1 MSIKK
6 RACALALLVLSTS
19 TMAQET
25 SVNAQ
30 ETSVINEVPSSLVG
44 QPTDLNDFKSMLS
57 SLEPGELLDRL
68 VAYTKQNGQWLTIN
82 LKGKP
87 SNLHIATYLLEIGYE
102 REAIALLGMN
112 AIDGWVGFEFGGE
125 YFTDIQ
131 YALAGGNSKYLQ
143 ALYIKYP
150 EKMNSQFQV
159 GINGETSTVLGLLA
173 TKAYAILPEYESM
186 IHLALNAGADLSTP
200 AVGDILPEVVA
211 STVNNI
217 KFIKIV
223 RGRTIGD
230 PKLSKDGKKRIYSN
244 PMLSQV
250 ELLEE
255 QSLIDAFIEVGL
267 EDRDSFV
274 LSKLHANWVDMIM
287 RGYNNMAEVF
297 YDELV
302 KNDSFNINM
311 KTAKG
316 ITALQ
321 ATALSNVYGGNVS
334 YAQRLIGRGADTKVL
349 ITLGS
354 GDREV
359 TANLIELSLPGD
371 GYQTVALFI
380 ESGVPFV
387 YNVKDKDML
396 IIQEAVR
403 HRAYKS
409 AHIIKG
415 AIDTLISQ
423 NASK

>member
-1 MSIKK
+1 MSIKQK
-6 RACALALLVLSTS
+6 VCALALLVLSTS
-19 TMAQET
+19 VIAQET
-25 SVNAQ
+25 TEINKSP
-30 ETSVINEVPSSLVG
+30 TSVVASTSAN
-44 QPTDLNDFKSMLS
+44 LNNFKSMLS
-57 SLEPGELLDRL
+57 SLKKDELLDRL

-87 SNLHIATYLLEIGYE
+87 SKLHISTYLLEIGYE
-102 REAIALLGMN
+102 EEAVALLGMN
-112 AIDGWVGFEFGGE
+112 VMDGWVSFEFGGE
-125 YFTDIQ
+125 FFTDIQ
-131 YALAGGNSKYLQ
+131 YALAGGNAKYLK
-143 ALYIKYP
+143 ALYKKYP
-150 EKMNSQFQV
+150 KKMNTQFQV
-159 GINGETSTVLGLLA
+159 GINGEKSTVLGLLA

-186 IHLALNAGADLSTP
+186 IHLAINAGADLSAP
-200 AVGDILPEVVA
+200 AMGDVLPEVVA

-223 RGRTIGD
+223 RGRTVSD
-230 PKLSKDGKKRIYSN
+230 PKPSKNGKKRIYSN

-255 QSLIDAFIEVGL
+255 QSLIDAFIEVGM
-267 EDRDSFV
+267 EDSGDFD
-274 LSKLHANWVDMIM
+274 LSKLHAQWVDMIM

-302 KNDSFNINM
+302 KNDLFNVDM
-311 KTAKG
+311 KTSKG

-334 YAQRLIGRGADTKVL
+334 YAQRLINRGADINIL

-354 GDREV
+354 GEKEV

-387 YNVKDKDML
+387 YNARDKDML
-396 IIQEAVR
+396 VIQEAIR

-415 AIDTLISQ
+415 AIDSLISQ
-423 NASK
+423 NANK